1 MTTATA
7 NGCSVPSERNE
18 LGGSTLQLRRQR
30 SEALRARYSFAV
42 EMLTLYEALLD
53 AQAKCGM
60 PDMSGMTASAIAV
73 YAAERVMP
81 HIVEA
86 TLAHGPQ
93 PLAAAVS
100 ERFAKGGLIDI
111 AARWLA
117 GDEISPLDLY
127 LARAATQPVL
137 EALGGAPSIW
147 PERPQDERC
156 CPVCAGLPQ
165 LAYFDVSGEA
175 LVTGPRRLLCAR
187 CSNTWTAPR
196 LTCISCGEQTS
207 TRLAV
212 FREKENFPHVRV
224 DGCETCKRY
233 LLTIDLLKDI
243 RAVPVVDE
251 LAALPLDLYAQER
264 GLTKIMPNVLGN

>member
-1 MTTATA
+1 MTPATA
-7 NGCSVPSERNE
+7 NGCSVPSERGE
-18 LGGSTLQLRRQR
+18 LGDSTPQLRRQR
-30 SEALRARYSFAV
+30 SEALRARYPFAV

-53 AQAKCGM
+53 VECGM
-60 PDMSGMTASAIAV
+60 PDFMSGLSASAIAV
-73 YAAERVMP
+73 HAAEQVMP

-100 ERFAKGGLIDI
+100 ERFAQGGLIDI

-117 GDEISPLDLY
+117 DEELSPLDRY

-147 PERPQDERC
+147 PERPQDERH

-165 LAYFDVSGEA
+165 LAYFDVTGEA

-196 LTCISCGEQTS
+196 LTCVSCGEQTS
-207 TRLAV
+207 PRLPV
-212 FREKENFPHVRV
+212 FGEKENFPHVRV